1 MLLDA
6 VPDRSTLRDT
16 LGTGALAARLASNLL
31 WEKVT
36 RPSATRVGD
45 VPCNFESIEPEW
57 FTAVLCAGRSGA
69 EVTSARLGRGSRGTS
84 ARQQFLI
91 EYNEAG
97 QRAGLPSSVFA
108 KGTPDLITRIAGSV
122 SESMTGEAY
131 FYSSIRPELR
141 IEAPIGYHSAFDLR
155 SGRSIHLLEDLVETK
170 GATFCS
176 PQNRIY
182 RTQAEEI
189 VSLLATLHG
198 TYYDSPRLDSE
209 FAHILRW
216 TDEYGRMVR
225 AVDLK
230 KYHLRG
236 WDKAADVLPGPLLKR
251 RNEIWPA
258 IVRSTELHNALPHTL
273 VHCDVHL
280 GNWYTTVGGTMGL
293 LDWQCL
299 ARGHW
304 SRDLAYALSATL
316 TIEDRR
322 VWERDLIALYLDLF
336 AVHSGITIGFDEAW
350 LRYRQQMFGALAF
363 WTPTYAPPLFAP
375 RNMQPATTAV
385 EMIRRFAQAI
395 VDLDSL
401 DSF

>member
-1 MLLDA
+1 M
-6 VPDRSTLRDT
+6 
-16 LGTGALAARLASNLL
+16 
-31 WEKVT
+31 
-36 RPSATRVGD
+36 
-45 VPCNFESIEPEW
+45 
-57 FTAVLCAGRSGA
+57 
-69 EVTSARLGRGSRGTS
+69 
-84 ARQQFLI
+84 
-91 EYNEAG
+91 
-97 QRAGLPSSVFA
+97 FA
-108 KGTPDLITRIAGSV
+108 KGTPDLITRIAGCV
-122 SESMTGEAY
+122 SESMTGEAH

-155 SGRSIHLLEDLVETK
+155 RGRSIHLLEDLVETK

-198 TYYDSPRLDSE
+198 TYYDSPRLETE

-225 AVDLK
+225 AVDLR
-230 KYHLRG
+230 KYHRRG
-236 WDKAADVLPGPLLKR
+236 FDKAADVLPETLR
-251 RNEIWPA
+251 RRRDEVWPA
-258 IVRSTELHNALPHTL
+258 IIRSTELHNALPHTL

-336 AVHSGITIGFDEAW
+336 AVHSGITIDFDEAW
-350 LRYRQQMFGALAF
+350 LRYRQQMFGALTF
-363 WTPTYAPPLFAP
+363 WTPTYAPPMFAP
-375 RNMQPATTAV
+375 RNMQPAATAV